1 MFNIDPD
8 MSTEEIKAYFEALP
22 EEEKHAM
29 VKMIVSGV
37 NALVFDVLA
46 VDQVA
51 KSNGH
56 DMPTEADFTQALM
69 GSNIPQQLH

>member
-8 MSTEEIKAYFEALP
+8 MSPEEIKARFETLP
-22 EEEKHAM
+22 DEEKKAL
-29 VKMIVSGV
+29 VRKIVSGV

-46 VDQVA
+46 VGQVA

-56 DMPTEADFTQALM
+56 DMPTEADFAQALM
-69 GSNIPQQLH
+69 GSNTPHQLH